1 MAINYE
7 QLGVSSQKEDV
18 HKAIA
23 NLDKGLFPNAFC
35 KILPDILA
43 QSPEYVN
50 ILHADG
56 AGTKSSLAYVY
67 WKETGDISVFRGLA
81 QDAIVMNTDDVAC
94 AGATNH
100 FIINSVIGR
109 NKRLIPGEVIKE
121 IIDGFEECIEMFSSQ
136 GIEIAF
142 AGGETADV
150 GDLVQTL
157 IVDANLTAR
166 FLKKDVIE
174 FKNIKKGD
182 ILIGLASGGNPTVY
196 EKEFNAG
203 IGSNGLTLARHAL
216 LHADYKS
223 KYPES
228 YDAARLN
235 NEAFYAGH
243 YRVTDPLPNSPL
255 NIGKALLSPTRTY
268 LPIIHRLK
276 KEGLSPKAI
285 VHCTGGGQSK
295 IKKFLTQHEVLKE
308 NLFET
313 NALFGLI
320 QKEGIVST
328 LEMLKTFNCGH
339 RMELIY
345 DEKQIDEAM
354 EIITLFNVEA
364 KIVGLV
370 SQHNLTKPAT
380 QVKYFGETFNL

>member
-35 KILPDILA
+35 KILPDFLA
-43 QSPEYVN
+43 QSPQHVN

-56 AGTKSSLAYVY
+56 AGTKSSLAYLY
-67 WKETGDISVFRGLA
+67 WKETGDISVFKGLA

-109 NKRLIPGEVIKE
+109 NKRLIPGEIIKE
-121 IIDGFEECIEMFSSQ
+121 IIDGFESCIAMFQSQ
-136 GIEIAF
+136 GIELAF

-166 FLKKDVIE
+166 YLKKDVID

-182 ILIGLASGGNPTVY
+182 SLIGLASGGSPTIY
-196 EKEFNAG
+196 EEDYNAG

-216 LHADYKS
+216 LHESYKTS
-223 KYPES
+223 YPES
-228 YDAARLN
+228 YDAGSPN
-235 NEAFYAGH
+235 TGFYAGN
-243 YRVTDPLPNSPL
+243 YKVTDALPGSPV

-268 LPIIHRLK
+268 LPVIYRLK
-276 KEGLSPKAI
+276 KEGLNPKAI

-295 IKKFLTQHEVLKE
+295 IKKFLTHHEITKQD
-308 NLFET
+308 LFES
-313 NALFGLI
+313 NSLFSLI
-320 QKEGIVST
+320 KKEAIVET
-328 LEMLKTFNCGH
+328 QEMLRTFNCGH
-339 RMELIY
+339 RMELIFE
-345 DEKQIDEAM
+345 EKQIEEALQ
-354 EIITLFNVEA
+354 IIHSFNLEA
-364 KIVGLV
+364 RRVGTVTQDNLPSSRVLV
-370 SQHNLTKPAT
+370 N
-380 QVKYFGETFNL
+380 YFGETFNL